1 MRYRRTVSEFVVVAI
16 GLCVAIGGTSSRRA
30 MGIELPPMGI
40 NAMGY
45 AYWGT
50 ALPFVDVAHMAN
62 QWITQ
67 QPTQL
72 TSTGYPAA
80 LAPGD
85 MAQGLVFTNNGAF
98 YPTGQYT
105 LQWQGSGDVN
115 LAGPNVSVVSSQPQK
130 IVYNVT
136 SADPRGVVVQITRTD
151 PTNPV
156 KSISLRAPFPNAGT
170 GAINSAYEKDLANYG
185 VIRNMGFNATNNST
199 QTNWTD
205 RATPAS
211 AFWGGN
217 LGVPYEYQIQ
227 LSNELKED
235 LWINVPHLAT
245 DDYVRSLAQLV
256 KQTLAPGL
264 RVWVE
269 YSNEVWNTGFQQTQY
284 AENVLKP
291 QYGVANAAQA
301 YGRRSAEV
309 FDAFT
314 SQFTDQNRVVRVIA
328 GQAANPGVLSESLKG
343 ATVNGTLK
351 ADVAA
356 IAPYFTL
363 DIDKF
368 YAAHLAGTANLD
380 SAFAELHTSID
391 TLMVPVAQ
399 NEQIAAAHNLPLVG
413 YEGGQHLLA
422 RPGEQHND
430 QAFVDLLTQM
440 NRDDR
445 MGQLYTYL
453 LDQWYSKGGKTF
465 TFAGDVA
472 SPSKWGDW
480 GLQETYLDT
489 NAVKYKAVQQYLQ
502 RMKSSA
508 ADLNK
513 DGVIDQRDYDLWRST
528 EGATQ
533 SLYADANGDGVVDGA
548 DYVVW
553 RKGLS
558 ASAAAISAH
567 YSDFNGDGVTDAR
580 DYVLWRKGL
589 SANGLASGL
598 AIVPEPSSVALAFG
612 AIYIS
617 LVDVRWLLPRH

>member
-1 MRYRRTVSEFVVVAI
+1 MRYRTKGSKFAVLAI
-16 GLCVAIGGTSSRRA
+16 GLCVAISGTSNRHA
-30 MGIELPPMGI
+30 MGIELPAMGI
-40 NAMGY
+40 NDMGY

-50 ALPFVDVAHMAN
+50 ALPFVDVAHMGN

-67 QPTQL
+67 QPIQVN
-72 TSTGYPAA
+72 SMGYPTAIAA
-80 LAPGD
+80 GD
-85 MAQGLVFTNNGAF
+85 MAQSLIFTNNGGF

-115 LAGPNVSVVSSQPQK
+115 LSGPNLSVISSQPQK

-136 SADPRGVVVQITRTD
+136 SPDQRGLVVQITSTD
-151 PTNPV
+151 PANPV
-156 KSISLRAPFPNAGT
+156 KGISVQAPFPNLGT
-170 GAINSAYEKDLANYG
+170 GAFAPAFNPAYEMDLANYG

-199 QTNWTD
+199 QMNWAD
-205 RATPAS
+205 RATPGS

-227 LSNELKED
+227 LSNDLKED

-256 KQTLAPGL
+256 KQSLSPGL

-269 YSNEVWNTGFQQTQY
+269 YSNEVWNSSFQQAQY

-291 QYGVANAAQA
+291 EYGVANAAQA

-309 FDAFT
+309 FDAFE
-314 SQFTDQNRVVRVIA
+314 SQFTDQSRVVRVIA
-328 GQAANPGVLSESLKG
+328 GQAANPAVLDESLKG
-343 ATVNGTLK
+343 ATINGTLK

-356 IAPYFTL
+356 VAPYFTL
-363 DIDKF
+363 DIDKL
-368 YAAHLAGTANLD
+368 YDAHLQGTVDLD
-380 SAFAELHTSID
+380 SAFSEMHTAID

-413 YEGGQHLLA
+413 YEGGQHLQA
-422 RPGEQHND
+422 RPGAQQDD
-430 QAFVDLLTQM
+430 QGFVDLLTQI

-465 TFAGDVA
+465 TFAGDIA
-472 SPSKWGDW
+472 SPGKWGDW
-480 GLQETYLDT
+480 GLQETYSDT
-489 NAVKYKAVQQYLQ
+489 DAVKYKAVQQYLQ
-502 RMKSSA
+502 RLKSSS
-508 ADLNK
+508 ADFNK

-528 EGATQ
+528 EGATP
-533 SLYADANGDGVVDGA
+533 SGFSDINGDGVIDGQ
-548 DYVVW
+548 
-553 RKGLS
+553 
-558 ASAAAISAH
+558 
-567 YSDFNGDGVTDAR
+567 

-589 SANGLASGL
+589 SGAGVATTASGFGFAL
-598 AIVPEPSSVALAFG
+598 VPEPSSVALTFG